1 MKYFSFIFVY
11 YIIFIINYHLH
22 LGKFKMDLPGILYLQ
37 AYRILEWECRI
48 AYRILEWEYRMFM
61 SLLGLANPEVEQ
73 IANTEVEHIV
83 NPIYFLVEFVEFT
96 VEQIRE
102 SIDIIYHFVCNFS
115 LYQAIEWMRMVTY
128 QLSRLLEVSINLL
141 RGFFLEIGVTEWA
154 ENHPETMRVLM
165 WVRNGVT
172 FVGVVAL
179 TGFTGGIGTAVL
191 GVLHN
196 PVILGALT
204 GLTIF
209 EIGVDGHGIINP
221 VIGDIEQKYNDR
233 NRNN

>member
-1 MKYFSFIFVY
+1 
-11 YIIFIINYHLH
+11 
-22 LGKFKMDLPGILYLQ
+22 
-37 AYRILEWECRI
+37 
-48 AYRILEWEYRMFM
+48 
-61 SLLGLANPEVEQ
+61 
-73 IANTEVEHIV
+73 
-83 NPIYFLVEFVEFT
+83 
-96 VEQIRE
+96 
-102 SIDIIYHFVCNFS
+102 
-115 LYQAIEWMRMVTY
+115 MVTY

-221 VIGDIEQKYNDR
+221 VIGDIEQNIMTGIEVINLLGGVFIGVPHLLSHVNWTAINYFDVVEFNHLGWEWIISLIIFFLKMTMNIK
-233 NRNN
+233 NKN